1 MSKVNGKKILVLG
14 GAGFIG
20 SHLVERLLTLG
31 AEKIIVGDSFFLG
44 NMSNLEFGTEID
56 STRLDT
62 VRLDATDF
70 AALSSLTQSRQ
81 IDWVFNL
88 AVIPLPTSIEF
99 PSWTVLANIQI
110 TTNCCELLRTGQASR
125 LIHISSS
132 EVYGTASYVPMDEL
146 HPNNPSTPYA
156 ASKVSGDQIVES
168 YRKTFGIDSRII
180 RPFNN
185 YGPKQNS
192 QSYAGIIPIIVQ
204 SAIKQEPI
212 NIFGD
217 GEQTRDYVFVKD
229 TAESI
234 ASLSEAIEGWEGAV
248 NVATGEEVS
257 VNRLVERILT
267 LMDKQDTPV
276 FHVDPRPGDVR
287 RHAGDTKLLSS
298 LLGFKPKPMNDH
310 YLLETI
316 EWYEKSGLGD

>member
-1 MSKVNGKKILVLG
+1 MSQINGKNVLVLG

-20 SHLVERLLTLG
+20 SHLVEKLLESQ
-31 AEKIIVGDSFFLG
+31 ADRIIVGDSFFLG
-44 NMSNLEFGTEID
+44 NTSNLRFGSEID
-56 STRLDT
+56 TERLEV

-70 AALSSLTQSRQ
+70 PALSSLVQSRK

-99 PSWTVLANIQI
+99 PSWTVGANIQI
-110 TTNCCELLRTGQASR
+110 TTNCCELVRTALSSR

-132 EVYGTASYVPMDEL
+132 EVYGTASYVPMDEK
-146 HPNNPSTPYA
+146 HPYNPSTPYA
-156 ASKVSGDQIVES
+156 ASKVAGDQIVES

-192 QSYAGIIPIIVQ
+192 QSYAGIIPIVIRN
-204 SAIKQEPI
+204 AMRKEPI

-217 GEQTRDYVFVKD
+217 GQQTRDYVFVRD
-229 TAESI
+229 TARTI
-234 ASLSEAIEGWEGAV
+234 LSLSEASEGWEGAV
-248 NVATGEEVS
+248 NVATGVEVS
-257 VNRLVERILT
+257 VNNLVSDILT
-267 LMDKQDTPV
+267 LMNKQNTPV
-276 FHVDPRPGDVR
+276 IHIDPRPGDVR
-287 RHAGDTKLLSS
+287 RHAGETS
-298 LLGFKPKPMNDH
+298 LLEGLAGFKPLQMTEG

-316 EWYEKSGLGD
+316 EWYERNEVND

>member
-1 MSKVNGKKILVLG
+1 MSRLWGKTILVLG

-20 SHLVERLLTLG
+20 SHLVEKLLASE
-31 AEKIIVGDSFFLG
+31 AEKVIVGDSFFLG
-44 NMSNLEFGTEID
+44 NMSNLVFGTDID
-56 STRLDT
+56 SKRLET

-70 AALSSLTQSRQ
+70 AALSSLAQSRQ

-110 TTNCCELLRTGQASR
+110 TTNCCELLRTGLASR

-132 EVYGTASYVPMDEL
+132 EVYGTASYVPMDES

-185 YGPKQNS
+185 YGPKQNA
-192 QSYAGIIPIIVQ
+192 QSYAGIIPIILK
-204 SAIKQEPI
+204 SALRREPI
-212 NIFGD
+212 NIYGD

-234 ASLSEAIEGWEGAV
+234 ASLSEVADGWEGAV

-267 LMDKQDTPV
+267 LMDKKSTPV

-287 RHAGDTKLLSS
+287 RHAGDTKLLRS
-298 LLGFKPKPMNDH
+298 LLGFTPKPMSDD
-310 YLLETI
+310 YVLETI
-316 EWYEKSGLGD
+316 DWYERSGLGD